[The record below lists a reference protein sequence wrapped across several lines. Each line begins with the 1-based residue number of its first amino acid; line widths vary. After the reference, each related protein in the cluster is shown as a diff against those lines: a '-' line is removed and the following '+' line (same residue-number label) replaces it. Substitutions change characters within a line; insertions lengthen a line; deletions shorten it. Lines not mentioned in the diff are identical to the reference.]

1 MTYKNLLQFNLDE
14 KEAKVYLASLELG
27 ETNIQRISKK
37 SGVKRTTVYDCIES
51 LKDKGLISSII
62 KKKKTYY
69 YAEDPRKIENQ
80 LEERRENLKKML
92 PELLAIANV
101 IDKKPKIRYFE
112 GIEGIK
118 DVYKETLKYPDQEI
132 LAWITGLPLSNAVY
146 HQFFYDCYTPKR
158 KEKKIWVRMISSDD
172 EEMKK
177 YKDDDEKTFKKTKL
191 VDRKQFPFRASI
203 NIFGGSKILIV
214 SFEEQIG
221 LIIESEKIFTT
232 MKSIFEL
239 NWLNLHE

>member
-1 MTYKNLLQFNLDE
+1 MNPRNLVQFGLDE
-14 KEAKVYLASLELG
+14 KEAKVYLALLELG

-51 LKDKGLISSII
+51 LKEKRLISII
-62 KKKKTYY
+62 NKKKKTYY

-80 LEERRENLKKML
+80 LEEKRESLKQML

-112 GIEGIK
+112 GIDGIK
-118 DVYKETLKYPDQEI
+118 DVYKETLKYPNQEI
-132 LAWITGLPLSNAVY
+132 LAWITGLPLSNPVFRE
-146 HQFFYDCYTPKR
+146 FFYNYYVPKR
-158 KEKKIWVRMISSDD
+158 KEKKIWIRMISSDD
-172 EEMKK
+172 EESRK
-177 YKDDDEKTFKKTKL
+177 YKNDDDKTFKKTKL
-191 VDRKQFPFRASI
+191 ANKEQFPMRASI
-203 NIFGGSKILIV
+203 NIFGGNKILLV

-232 MKSIFEL
+232 MKSIFEM
-239 NWLNLHE
+239 NWLMLHE